1 MNLGPSNMETSSVR
15 ILVVEDFEPFRT
27 LVRAILEKN
36 PRLHI
41 IAEVCDGLDA
51 VQKATDLKPDLI
63 LLDIGLPLLNGL
75 DAARLIRKLAP
86 ESRILFI
93 SQEPS
98 PDVVQEALALG
109 AFGYVAKTR
118 LGSDL
123 LTAVEAVL
131 LGRNFVSGR

>member
-1 MNLGPSNMETSSVR
+1 MNLGPSKMETSSVR

-41 IAEVCDGLDA
+41 IAEVTDGLDA
-51 VQKATDLKPDLI
+51 VQKAAGLKPDLI
-63 LLDIGLPLLNGL
+63 LLDIGLPMLNGL

-86 ESRILFI
+86 DSKILFI

-98 PDVVQEALALG
+98 LEVVDDVRSLG
-109 AFGYVAKTR
+109 ASGYVVKTR

-123 LTAVEAVL
+123 LT
-131 LGRNFVSGR
+131 

>member
-1 MNLGPSNMETSSVR
+1 MNLGPSKMETSSVR

-41 IAEVCDGLDA
+41 IAEVTDGLDA
-51 VQKATDLKPDLI
+51 VQKAAGLKPDLI
-63 LLDIGLPLLNGL
+63 LLDIGLPMLNGL

-86 ESRILFI
+86 DSKILFV

-98 PDVVQEALALG
+98 IEVVDDVRTLG
-109 AFGYVAKTR
+109 ASGYVVKTR

-131 LGRNFVSGR
+131 LGRDFFGGK

>member
-1 MNLGPSNMETSSVR
+1 MNLGPSKMETSSVR

-27 LVRAILEKN
+27 LIRAILEKN

-41 IAEVCDGLDA
+41 IAEVSDGLDA

-86 ESRILFI
+86 DSRILFV
-93 SQEPS
+93 SQECS
-98 PDVVQEALALG
+98 SEVMQDALSLG
-109 AFGYVAKTR
+109 ASGFVVKTR
-118 LGSDL
+118 LGSEL

-131 LGRNFVSGR
+131 LGRNFFGGK

>member
-1 MNLGPSNMETSSVR
+1 MNLGPSKMETSSVR

-27 LVRAILEKN
+27 LIRAILEKN

-41 IAEVCDGLDA
+41 VAEVSDGLDA

-86 ESRILFI
+86 DSRILFV
-93 SQEPS
+93 SQETAPE
-98 PDVVQEALALG
+98 VVQDALTLG
-109 AFGYVAKTR
+109 ASGFVVKTR

-131 LGRNFVSGR
+131 LGRTFVGRK

>member
-131 LGRNFVSGR
+131 LGRDFVSGR

>member
-1 MNLGPSNMETSSVR
+1 MNLGPSKMETSSVR

-27 LVRAILEKN
+27 LIRAILEKN

-41 IAEVCDGLDA
+41 VAEVSDGLDA

-86 ESRILFI
+86 DSKILFV
-93 SQEPS
+93 SQECS
-98 PDVVQEALALG
+98 SEVVQDALSLG
-109 AFGYVAKTR
+109 A
-118 LGSDL
+118 
-123 LTAVEAVL
+123 
-131 LGRNFVSGR
+131 

>member
-1 MNLGPSNMETSSVR
+1 MNLGPSKMETSSVR
-15 ILVVEDFEPFRT
+15 ILVVDDFEPFRT
-27 LVRAILEKN
+27 LIRAILEKN

-41 IAEVCDGLDA
+41 IAEVTDGLEA

-75 DAARLIRKLAP
+75 DAARLIRKLGP
-86 ESRILFI
+86 DSKILFI
-93 SQEPS
+93 TQEPS
-98 PDVVQEALALG
+98 LEVVDEVRALG
-109 AFGYVAKTR
+109 ASGYVVKTR

-131 LGRNFVSGR
+131 LGRNFFGCK